1 MSLIDYSKE
10 KLKVAGS
17 GNILSTADEST
28 WDFYKKF
35 VERAS
40 FADNVSNPDATL
52 ILAGPALFE
61 EIGEIEDDIE
71 DSDKL
76 TPIGFVTDMTIGD
89 QQAISRINEI
99 GSRMPRFVTG
109 DNDVRGNIRRGFFNG
124 STLAY
129 ALYQNSLKS
138 TSAKKGSELYDPVLT
153 SGGSGDNEKFYKFGL
168 WSDMFRIPFGLALC
182 MRTTGND
189 YVASMY
195 LEQMYIESYEKSIPR
210 GQAIIFED
218 MQWVCER
225 IRTVK
230 IKVAGSN
237 VASAMKDEG
246 SQAQGTASS
255 DNAYAGGS
263 N

>member
-17 GNILSTADEST
+17 GNILSSADEST
-28 WDFYKKF
+28 WDFYKRF

-40 FADNVSNPDATL
+40 FSDSVSHPDATL
-52 ILAGPALFE
+52 VLAGPALFE
-61 EIGEIEDDIE
+61 EIGETEDDIE

-76 TPIGFVTDMTIGD
+76 TPIGFVTDITIGD
-89 QQAISRINEI
+89 QQVIGRIPEI
-99 GSRMPRFVTG
+99 GSGRPRLTIG
-109 DNDVRGNIRRGFFNG
+109 DNDVRGNIRRGLFNG
-124 STLAY
+124 NTLAY

-138 TSAKKGSELYDPVLT
+138 TSAKKGDELYDPVLA

-168 WSDMFRIPFGLALC
+168 WSDMFKIPFGLALC
-182 MRTTGND
+182 MRTIGND
-189 YVASMY
+189 YIASMY
-195 LEQMYIESYEKSIPR
+195 LEQMLIENYEKQISR

-230 IKVAGSN
+230 IKVAGSSI
-237 VASAMKDEG
+237 ASAMNDEG
-246 SQAQGTASS
+246 TQAQGSASS
-255 DNAYAGGS
+255 DNSYPGS
-263 N
+263 E

>member
-28 WDFYKKF
+28 WDFYKKL

-40 FADNVSNPDATL
+40 FPDSVSNPDATL
-52 ILAGPALFE
+52 VLAGPALFE
-61 EIGEIEDDIE
+61 EIGEVEDDVE

-89 QQAISRINEI
+89 QQVITRIPEI
-99 GSRMPRFVTG
+99 GSGRPRLVIG

-124 STLAY
+124 NSLAY
-129 ALYQNSLKS
+129 ALYQNSLKN
-138 TSAKKGSELYDPVLT
+138 TSAKTGAELYDTVLS

-168 WSDMFRIPFGLALC
+168 WSDLFKIPFGLALC
-182 MRTTGND
+182 MRTIGND
-189 YVASMY
+189 YIASMY
-195 LEQMYIESYEKSIPR
+195 LEQMYIESYEKQITR
-210 GQAIIFED
+210 GQVIIFED
-218 MQWVCER
+218 MQWVCDR

-230 IKVAGSN
+230 IKVAGGSLS
-237 VASAMKDEG
+237 SAIKDEG
-246 SQAQGTASS
+246 TQTQGSASS
-255 DNAYAGGS
+255 DNSYPPS
-263 N
+263 E